1 MRRSSNT
8 PPKAPLNASL
18 NLHSR
23 NAQGKS
29 ARSHRSDRSTGS
41 KSKASTGTPQSTKRR
56 CAIYTRKSSEE
67 GLEQAFN
74 SLDAQR
80 EACEAFVRSQRHEG
94 WVLLPT
100 AYDDGGISGGT
111 LERPALQQL
120 LADISIGK
128 VDLVIVYK
136 VDRLTRSLADFA
148 KIVEVFDA
156 QGASFVSV
164 TQQFNTAT
172 SMGRLTLNM
181 LLSFAQFEREV
192 TGERIR
198 DKIAAS
204 KRKGMWM
211 GGNVP
216 LGYDVQERKLV
227 INPAEAATVIQ
238 IFQLY
243 LALGSVR
250 QLQEQLAIAG
260 VRSKARPLAE
270 SPKMRGGQVLAR
282 GALYAML
289 QNRLY
294 RGEVVH
300 QGNVYPGEHA
310 AIIELDLWD
319 VVQRRLTDNRVEQHS
334 GTRAANPSLL
344 TGLIYD
350 GAGERLLPTHSQK
363 GERRYRYYVS
373 KALQTGTPQ
382 TGAQQMGDDE
392 SSACTA
398 AIAFTA
404 SAAGT
409 TAVAAMRIP
418 AGDLERAVTDR
429 LTHFLADR
437 SAIYNM
443 VSSAESDGAAQAA
456 LIARA
461 ATLATEWPEQPL
473 TERRALLRRLISRIT
488 VHPKRIDITVDTH
501 ALIGI
506 LRNGHVGH
514 LSSTAD
520 SHDGD
525 AGSSTGAATEGT
537 EGTTEN
543 TKDQDATIE
552 IAAVPPAASLQLTI
566 PVHLKRAGMEM
577 RMLVEG
583 AAGAAE
589 PDPTLIKLI
598 LRAQQLRDRMM
609 TERLGVSELAA
620 SEGITGSYV
629 TRIIRLGFLA
639 PDIVTAILNGRQP
652 VGLTANKLANDSR
665 LPNNWAEQRQALG
678 FR

>member
-1 MRRSSNT
+1 MPVRS
-8 PPKAPLNASL
+8 P
-18 NLHSR
+18 
-23 NAQGKS
+23 
-29 ARSHRSDRSTGS
+29 ART
-41 KSKASTGTPQSTKRR
+41 KSKPPTGAAQPTTRR

-80 EACEAFVRSQRHEG
+80 EACEAYVRSQRHEG

-111 LERPALQQL
+111 LERPALKQL
-120 LADISIGK
+120 LADIRIGK

-216 LGYDVQERKLV
+216 LGYDVQDRKLV
-227 INPAEAATVIQ
+227 INTAEAATVTQ

-243 LALGSVR
+243 LAIGSVR
-250 QLQEQLAIAG
+250 LLQAQLAAAG
-260 VRSKARPLAE
+260 VRSKSRPLAE

-282 GALYAML
+282 GALYLML

-294 RGEVVH
+294 RGEIVH
-300 QGNVYPGEHA
+300 QGNAYPGEHA
-310 AIIELDLWD
+310 AIIEPELWD
-319 VVQRRLTDNRVEQHS
+319 AVQERLSDNRVEQQS

-350 GAGERLLPTHSQK
+350 AAGERLLPTHTAK

-373 KALQTGTPQ
+373 KALQTGARQ
-382 TGAQQMGDDE
+382 TSRDTSDTE
-392 SSACTA
+392 RSSTS
-398 AIAFTA
+398 A
-404 SAAGT
+404 SKAT
-409 TAVAAMRIP
+409 TATIATMRIP
-418 AGDLERAVTDR
+418 AGDIERAVTDR
-429 LTHFLADR
+429 LTQFLADR
-437 SAIYNM
+437 SAIYTI
-443 VSSAESDGAAQAA
+443 VREAVSDGAEQAA
-456 LIARA
+456 LIERA
-461 ATLATEWPEQPL
+461 TTLATEWSEQPL
-473 TERRALLRRLISRIT
+473 GERRALLRRMVSRIT
-488 VHPKRIDITVDTH
+488 VHPKRIDLALDTD
-501 ALIGI
+501 ALITH
-506 LRNGHVGH
+506 LRTGH
-514 LSSTAD
+514 LRDA
-520 SHDGD
+520 GD
-525 AGSSTGAATEGT
+525 AGHAGDTGDTSGMIQDDAVSGDAPANQQEAAG
-537 EGTTEN
+537 GMVATT
-543 TKDQDATIE
+543 
-552 IAAVPPAASLQLTI
+552 IAAAMLLTI
-566 PVHLKRAGMEM
+566 PVRLKRAGLEM
-577 RMLVEG
+577 RMLVDG
-583 AAGAAE
+583 TSGAAE

-609 TERLGVSELAA
+609 AERLGVGELAA
-620 SEGITGSYV
+620 SENVTSSYI

-665 LPNNWAEQRQALG
+665 LPIGWAGQRQALG
-678 FR
+678 FG